1 MKEPP
6 TILACVVAI
15 SPGTLRTNVW
25 VFRRAE
31 VAAGRKNLKC
41 GRHKSWHD
49 TFNEISMLCQT
60 VDCLLY
66 LPLTL
71 TILTIW
77 QSSRSAFNEIIQ
89 RQLQLLCWRFCESL
103 FCFFFLLFYLLFFF
117 FVSAVRVSCG
127 EQVNA
132 LSALC
137 RLMMMMMLLLLAA
150 TRRMLHIHTPRS
162 PKQTKRNFQT
172 LMENTLPLMQMRIA
186 KCGMLISLIRKRRTT
201 TTKWPA

>member
-89 RQLQLLCWRFCESL
+89 RQLQLPCWRFCDPL
-103 FCFFFLLFYLLFFF
+103 FCFFFTLLFTIFFF
-117 FVSAVRVSCG
+117 SFLQCVSRVENKLMHLVLCVGWWWWWCFCFWRQRGGCFIFIRPVRRRKQS
-127 EQVNA
+127 A
-132 LSALC
+132 ISRLSWKILSRLC
-137 RLMMMMMLLLLAA
+137 
-150 TRRMLHIHTPRS
+150 
-162 PKQTKRNFQT
+162 
-172 LMENTLPLMQMRIA
+172 
-186 KCGMLISLIRKRRTT
+186 KCESQNVEC
-201 TTKWPA
+201 